1 MRDFP
6 QWESRL
12 SLLDPNMQYVQ
23 YLSCLQLGTVMEIK
37 IYCYRLYSSTYAKMA
52 SPRSKLIPIE
62 SG

>member
-23 YLSCLQLGTVMEIK
+23 YLSCLQLVPVMEIK
-37 IYCYRLYSSTYAKMA
+37 IYGYPVCNSTYAKMA

-62 SG
+62 SA